1 MDNHQLLLFS
11 DEDED
16 KEDEEE
22 ELTAFD
28 GSPKDSMNS
37 EVSRT
42 EGSQRELSSK
52 TSCIRWIFLVVH
64 LVISISLTVTMVTL
78 VVVQP

>member
-1 MDNHQLLLFS
+1 MDNRQLLLFS
-11 DEDED
+11 DEDAD

-28 GSPKDSMNS
+28 GSQNDNINS
-37 EVSRT
+37 EVSRN
-42 EGSQRELSSK
+42 ERSQGELTSKSS
-52 TSCIRWIFLVVH
+52 CLHWILLVVH

-78 VVVQP
+78 VVVQH